1 MTRKDIEE
9 LIQAKKAMTKFYLNG
24 KEVSK
29 ELFLRRY
36 GHGDVDWRIDTMGLN
51 GVKEYTKK
59 GPYNDICKIV
69 ID

>member
-1 MTRKDIEE
+1 
-9 LIQAKKAMTKFYLNG
+9 MTKFYLNG

-29 ELFLRRY
+29 ELFVIRY